1 MGETR
6 TPLNSVTTYWS
17 PIMCS
22 ALKEALQGIQGL
34 MKHSLFLQQAN
45 KLVSRERNK
54 KRPQVTENKTEY
66 DTIREGTRKVLG
78 AF

>member
-1 MGETR
+1 MDETR
-6 TPLNSVTTYWS
+6 ILLNSVTTYWS

-45 KLVSRERNK
+45 RVVSRERNK
-54 KRPQVTENKTEY
+54 KRPQVIENKTEY
-66 DTIREGTRKVLG
+66 NTIRGGTWKVLG

>member
-1 MGETR
+1 
-6 TPLNSVTTYWS
+6 
-17 PIMCS
+17 MCS
-22 ALKEALQGIQGL
+22 TLKEALQGIQGL

-45 KLVSRERNK
+45 KGVSRERNK

-66 DTIREGTRKVLG
+66 DAIRGGTRKVFG